1 MSILSTSEIKEL
13 MEYRDENCIT
23 IFMPT
28 HAAGSEIRQDP
39 IRFKNVLSLA
49 EEKLVEAGWR
59 DTDAQ
64 RLLEQAHQLDQGE
77 FWRHQDEGLALFISP
92 NEFRYYRVPLNF
104 DEEVIISNRFHIKP
118 LMPLLMNDGRFYV
131 LALSQNQVRLFQA
144 SHYNIDEVSL
154 EGIPLSLAEALKY
167 DETEQ
172 QLQLH
177 SGSPALPQGKSQT
190 YHGQGVGVDD
200 NKDQIRRFLQKVD
213 RGLHDILEDQQAP
226 MILAGVDYVISIY
239 RDITIYPLVL
249 SEGIPGNP
257 DNANPK
263 ELHKQAWEI
272 VLPYFQESQEKAA
285 TKYQELMANNPE
297 KASRDLKEIITAA
310 YDKRIESLF
319 VAIDEEQWGKFN
331 PETHEITLQR
341 EDQPENED
349 LLDFATIHTF
359 LNGGAVYTDVPEN
372 LPDRALIAA
381 TFRY

>member
-154 EGIPLSLAEALKY
+154 EGIPLSLSEALKY

>member
-1 MSILSTSEIKEL
+1 MSILSTSEIKAL
-13 MEYRDENCIT
+13 MEHRDENCLS

-28 HAAGSEIRQDP
+28 HPAGPEIRQDP

-49 EEKLVEAGWR
+49 EEKLVQAGWR

-64 RLLEQAHQLDQGE
+64 RLLEQAHELDQGE

-104 DEEVIISNRFHIKP
+104 DEQVIISNRFHLKP

-131 LALSQNQVRLFQA
+131 LALSQNQVRLFQGN
-144 SHYNIDEVSL
+144 HYQISEVPL
-154 EGIPLSLAEALKY
+154 EDMPLSLEEALKY
-167 DETEQ
+167 DDPEE
-172 QLQLH
+172 QLQMH
-177 SGSPALPQGKSQT
+177 TGNPQAAEGRSLIF
-190 YHGQGVGVDD
+190 HGQGVGTTD

-213 RGLHDILEDQQAP
+213 RGLHDILKDQQAP

-249 SEGIPGNP
+249 EEGIPGNP

-263 ELHKQAWEI
+263 ELHEQAWEI

-285 TKYQELMANNPE
+285 TKYQELMGNNSE
-297 KASRDLKEIITAA
+297 KASRDLTEIVKAA
-310 YDKRIESLF
+310 YDQRIESLF

-359 LNGGAVYTDVPEN
+359 LNGGAVYTDVPEK
-372 LPDRALIAA
+372 LPDRALVAA

>member
-28 HAAGSEIRQDP
+28 HAAGPEIRQDP

-144 SHYNIDEVSL
+144 SHYNIDEVTL
-154 EGIPLSLAEALKY
+154 EGIPLSLSEALKY
-167 DETEQ
+167 DEAEQ

-297 KASRDLKEIITAA
+297 KASRDLKEIIKAA
-310 YDKRIESLF
+310 YDRRIDTLF

>member
-154 EGIPLSLAEALKY
+154 EGIPLSLSEALKY

-331 PETHEITLQR
+331 PETHEITLQP